1 MLTWVMILLLTGIL
15 LLFAPDFVAR
25 NNLVGCMGMVV
36 TLIAAGIGIRMSG
49 LKRGGQRE
57 ELEKK
62 VKELEKRVSEL
73 AGDGKEDVPEQPN

>member
-73 AGDGKEDVPEQPN
+73 AGDGKDDVPEQSN

>member
-15 LLFAPDFVAR
+15 LLFAPGFVAR